1 MPVEAPLAAPAAP
14 PAKPTLAPG
23 GASPGSPRP
32 AGPPSLTQR
41 TLSGMGWTGSS
52 RVGSQIAQF
61 VITAVL
67 ARLLVPADFG
77 LVQMYVVFTGF
88 AMLFV
93 DLGFVGAIVQRKELD
108 ERHLSSAFWLNL
120 GSSTAVAVLIAALS
134 PAVAAFYGESQLVP
148 LMIVAALNFIIA
160 APALVQIAQ
169 LRRAL
174 NFRFLAITEIVA
186 TVVSGVVAIAAAVA
200 GLGVW
205 SLVLLLL
212 VASATKTAIL
222 WFSSDWR
229 PKRLVDRTAVRELWR
244 FGGNLIG
251 SYTLSYW
258 ARNADNLLIGKV
270 LGLTT
275 LGLYSRAYNLM
286 LLPVQQPS
294 AIATNV
300 MFSSL
305 SGIQEDRKRVKRAYL
320 RAVGLIAALTFPVLT
335 GLLVLSDRFISVVY
349 GEKWLDAAPLLS
361 VLCIAGIVQS
371 VQLTSYWLY
380 GSQGRPDLLFRWN
393 LISFPCVIA
402 SFFVGLHWGALG
414 VTIAYT
420 VVTAALAYPAVSIA
434 GRRVDMSFLEVAARL
449 RNVVL
454 ASGVMGLLVFALGQA
469 MPSGYL
475 PAVQLLLLILIGAAA
490 YFPILLLLRDEN
502 LRELRGLVR
511 RTRGGRVRS

>member
-1 MPVEAPLAAPAAP
+1 MEPPPPP
-14 PAKPTLAPG
+14 PAPT
-23 GASPGSPRP
+23 
-32 AGPPSLTQR
+32 GPPNLTQR
-41 TLSGMGWTGSS
+41 TLKSMGWTAGS

-61 VITAVL
+61 AITAFL

-93 DLGFVGAIVQRKELD
+93 DLGFVGALVQRKEID

-120 GSSTAVAVLIAALS
+120 ASSTGVAVLIAALS
-134 PAVAAFYGESQLVP
+134 PALAAFYGESQLVP
-148 LMIVAALNFIIA
+148 LTIVASLNFIIA

-174 NFRFLAITEIVA
+174 NFRFLAITDIAA
-186 TVVSGVVAIAAAVA
+186 TVVSGVVAIAAALA

-205 SLVLLLL
+205 SLVLLM
-212 VASATKTAIL
+212 VISSATRTSIL

-229 PKRLVDRTAVRELWR
+229 PKWLVDRTAVRELWH

-251 SYTLSYW
+251 SYSLTYW
-258 ARNADNLLIGKV
+258 ARNADNLLIGKFI
-270 LGLTT
+270 GLTQ

-294 AIATNV
+294 QIATNV

-320 RAVGLIAALTFPVLT
+320 RAVGLIATLTFPVLT
-335 GLLVLSDRFISVVY
+335 GLLVLSERFIGVVY
-349 GEKWLDAAPLLS
+349 GDKWLDAAPLLS
-361 VLCIAGIVQS
+361 VLCIAGMVQS

-393 LISFPCVIA
+393 LIAFPCVLG
-402 SFFVGLHWGALG
+402 SFVVGLHWGTLG

-420 VVTAALAYPAVSIA
+420 VVTAVLAYPAVTIA
-434 GRRVDMSFLEVAARL
+434 GRQVDMSFLDLASRL

-454 ASGVMGLLVFALGQA
+454 ASAVMGLLVFGLGEVIPGA
-469 MPSGYL
+469 FP
-475 PAVQLLLLILIGAAA
+475 PVVQLLLLVLVGAAA
-490 YFPILLLLRDEN
+490 YFLGLWVLRDEN
-502 LRELRGLVR
+502 LRELRALVR
-511 RTRGGRVRS
+511 SKRGGRAAS

>member
-1 MPVEAPLAAPAAP
+1 
-14 PAKPTLAPG
+14 
-23 GASPGSPRP
+23 
-32 AGPPSLTQR
+32 
-41 TLSGMGWTGSS
+41 MGWTASS
-52 RVGSQIAQF
+52 RIGSQIAQF
-61 VITAVL
+61 AITAVL

-93 DLGFVGAIVQRKELD
+93 DLGFVGALVQRKEID

-120 GSSTAVAVLIAALS
+120 ASSTAVAVLIAALS
-134 PAVAAFYGESQLVP
+134 PALATFYGEPRLMP
-148 LMIVAALNFIIA
+148 LTIVAALNFVIA

-174 NFRFLAITEIVA
+174 NFRFLAIADIAA
-186 TVVSGVVAIAAAVA
+186 TVVSGVVAIAAAIA

-212 VASATKTAIL
+212 VSSATKTSIL

-229 PKRLVDRTAVRELWR
+229 PKWLLDRTAVRELWR

-251 SYTLSYW
+251 SYSLTYW
-258 ARNADNLLIGKV
+258 ARNADNLLIGKFI
-270 LGLTT
+270 GLTQ

-294 AIATNV
+294 QIATNV

-305 SGIQEDRKRVKRAYL
+305 SGIQDDPKRVKRAYL
-320 RAVGLIAALTFPVLT
+320 RAVGLIATLTFPVLT
-335 GLLVLSDRFISVVY
+335 GLLVLSDRFIGVVY
-349 GEKWLDAAPLLS
+349 GDKWIDAAPLLS
-361 VLCIAGIVQS
+361 VLCIAGMVQS

-393 LISFPCVIA
+393 LIAFPCVLG
-402 SFFVGLHWGALG
+402 SFVVGLHWGTLG

-420 VVTAALAYPAVSIA
+420 IVTAVLAYPAVTLA
-434 GRRVDMSFLEVAARL
+434 GRQVDMSFLDLAARL

-454 ASGVMGLLVFALGQA
+454 VSAAMGLLVFGLGKA
-469 MPSGYL
+469 MPGAF
-475 PAVQLLLLILIGAAA
+475 PPVVQLLLLVLVGAAA
-490 YFPILLLLRDEN
+490 YFLGLRLLRDEN
-502 LRELRGLVR
+502 FRELRALVR
-511 RTRGGRVRS
+511 RTRGGRKAS